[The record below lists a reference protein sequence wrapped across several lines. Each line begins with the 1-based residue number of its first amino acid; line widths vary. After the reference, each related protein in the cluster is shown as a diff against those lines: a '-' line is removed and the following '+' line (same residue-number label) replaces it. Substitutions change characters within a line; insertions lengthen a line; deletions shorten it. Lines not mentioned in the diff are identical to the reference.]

1 MAQFQFQ
8 LEGVLEHR
16 ERIEKDRQRDLAA
29 AQTEMVRLDGELRA
43 VNRDVQQSTADV
55 RDHHLVGR
63 LDMAYLA
70 AHRRYMLG
78 MQRKVLAL
86 AQRISAQ
93 QQVLDS
99 ARRALAEASKQKRI
113 IEKLRERRLR
123 QWVDALAR
131 REAAA
136 LDELTTQ
143 LSFRQLA
150 EVREKP

>member
-1 MAQFQFQ
+1 MAQFHFQ
-8 LEGVLEHR
+8 LQGVLEHR

-29 AQTEMVRLDGELRA
+29 AQAEMVRLNGELQA
-43 VNRDVQQSTADV
+43 VHREVQQSTADV

-78 MQRKVLAL
+78 MQRRVMGL
-86 AQRISAQ
+86 AQKISSQ
-93 QQVLDS
+93 QQVVIA
-99 ARRALAEASKQKRI
+99 ARQALAEASKQKKI
-113 IEKLRERRLR
+113 LEKLREKRRR
-123 QWVDALAR
+123 EWAEALAR
-131 REAAA
+131 REGAA

-150 EVREKP
+150 EAGEMP

>member
-131 REAAA
+131 REAAV

-150 EVREKP
+150 EAREKP